1 MIHINKSSHEELT
14 IKAVHKTTMARNGV
28 TKVLRETIVSELL
41 LKWIQWKTMIIII
54 LLFNTTVM
62 VMFAIRVSVIE
73 FLEKI
78 VLKRVIFWYTEVV
91 FYSPRE
97 IISTTRIFL
106 EGESKLQTFLK
117 LKSIFSEKKKQ
128 QTIKTNTT
136 KPKMFYLNFEG
147 SLESTGKESP
157 KRCNQWA
164 EQRENNGMKLH
175 GIQPNIILRQTTL
188 QRNRVAWEKI
198 PLAY

>member
-62 VMFAIRVSVIE
+62 VMFAIRVSIIE

-117 LKSIFSEKKKQ
+117 LKHLFRKKNNRLLKQ
-128 QTIKTNTT
+128 TLPSLKCSTLTL
-136 KPKMFYLNFEG
+136 KALLN
-147 SLESTGKESP
+147 
-157 KRCNQWA
+157 
-164 EQRENNGMKLH
+164 
-175 GIQPNIILRQTTL
+175 
-188 QRNRVAWEKI
+188 
-198 PLAY
+198 PLAKNPPNGAINELNRERIMEWNCMGYNQTSSWDKPPYRETE

>member
-1 MIHINKSSHEELT
+1 MDDNDNNNKL
-14 IKAVHKTTMARNGV
+14 
-28 TKVLRETIVSELL
+28 
-41 LKWIQWKTMIIII
+41 

-62 VMFAIRVSVIE
+62 VMFAICVSVIK
-73 FLEKI
+73 FLERI

-106 EGESKLQTFLK
+106 EGESKFQTFLK
-117 LKSIFSEKKKQ
+117 LKQLFKKKQ
-128 QTIKTNTT
+128 QTIKTNITN
-136 KPKMFYLNFEG
+136 PKMFYLNFKG
-147 SLESTGKESP
+147 PLESTGKESP